1 MLICKV
7 LGSKISMHSQIMRS
21 ERRQNY
27 ERYKIP
33 SCHPFVK
40 WAGGKSQLLPQIMHY
55 FPQKFTRYFEP
66 FLGGGAVFF
75 HIAPYSR
82 NAILSDINADLINVY
97 KIIKN
102 NVEELIMALNYHQA
116 EYNKS
121 PKRYYYELRNSKK
134 VFNNIEKA
142 ARFIT
147 LNKTCYN
154 GLYRVNK
161 NGLFNVPIGRYKNPL
176 ICDINNLRKAS
187 IVLKHSRSSL
197 RVGDYKKILEEKAD
211 MDDFIYLDPPFHP
224 VSNTANFTSYTN
236 NGFTLEDQKDLA
248 VIFKEL
254 TRRGCKLLL
263 SNSNTEE
270 IRRLYSDYSHF
281 TEITNTNRSINAI
294 GSRRTGHEEL
304 LIRNYSQ

>member
-1 MLICKV
+1 
-7 LGSKISMHSQIMRS
+7 MRS
-21 ERRQNY
+21 ERRKNY
-27 ERYKIP
+27 ELCKIP
-33 SCHPFVK
+33 NCHPFVK
-40 WAGGKSQLLPQIMHY
+40 WAGGKGQLLPQIMCHI
-55 FPQKFTRYFEP
+55 PQKFARYFEP

-75 HIAPYSR
+75 HIAPYNR

-97 KIIKN
+97 IIIRN
-102 NVEELIMALNYHQA
+102 NVEELIVALKYHQT

-121 PKRYYYELRNSKK
+121 PKRYYYELRDSKK
-134 VFNNIEKA
+134 AFNNIERA

-176 ICDINNLRKAS
+176 ICDTNNLRKAS
-187 IVLKHSRSSL
+187 MVLRHPGSSL
-197 RVGDYKKILEEKAD
+197 RIGDYKKILGEKAEK
-211 MDDFIYLDPPFHP
+211 DDFVYLDPPFHP

-248 VIFKEL
+248 VLFKEL

-281 TEITNTNRSINAI
+281 TEITSANRSINAI
-294 GSRRTGHEEL
+294 GSRRMGHEEL

>member
-1 MLICKV
+1 
-7 LGSKISMHSQIMRS
+7 MHSQIMRS
-21 ERRQNY
+21 ERRKNY
-27 ERYKIP
+27 ELCKIP

-40 WAGGKSQLLPQIMHY
+40 WAGGKGQLLPQIRCY
-55 FPQKFTRYFEP
+55 IPQKFARYFEP

-75 HIAPYSR
+75 HIAPYNR

-97 KIIKN
+97 IIIRN
-102 NVEELIMALNYHQA
+102 NVEELIAALNYHQT
-116 EYNKS
+116 EYSKS
-121 PKRYYYELRNSKK
+121 PKRYYYELRDSKK

-176 ICDINNLRKAS
+176 ICDTNNLRKAS
-187 IVLKHSRSSL
+187 MVLRHPGSSL
-197 RVGDYKKILEEKAD
+197 RIGDYKKILGEKAD
-211 MDDFIYLDPPFHP
+211 KDDFVYLDPPFHP

-236 NGFTLEDQKDLA
+236 NGFTLEDQKELA
-248 VIFKEL
+248 VLFKEL

-281 TEITNTNRSINAI
+281 TEITSANRSINAI
-294 GSRRTGHEEL
+294 GSRRMGHEEL

>member
-1 MLICKV
+1 
-7 LGSKISMHSQIMRS
+7 MRS
-21 ERRQNY
+21 ERRKNY
-27 ERYKIP
+27 ELCKIP
-33 SCHPFVK
+33 NCHPFVK
-40 WAGGKSQLLPQIMHY
+40 WAGGKGQLLPQIMCHI
-55 FPQKFTRYFEP
+55 PQKFARYFEP
-66 FLGGGAVFF
+66 FLGGRAVFF
-75 HIAPYSR
+75 HIAPYNR

-97 KIIKN
+97 IIIRN
-102 NVEELIMALNYHQA
+102 NVEELIVALKYHQT

-121 PKRYYYELRNSKK
+121 PKRYYYELRDSKK
-134 VFNNIEKA
+134 VFNNIERA

-176 ICDINNLRKAS
+176 ICDTNNLRKAS
-187 IVLKHSRSSL
+187 MVLRHPGSSL
-197 RVGDYKKILEEKAD
+197 RIGDYKKILGEKAEK
-211 MDDFIYLDPPFHP
+211 DDFVYLDPPFHP

-248 VIFKEL
+248 VLFKEL

-281 TEITNTNRSINAI
+281 TEITSANRSINAI
-294 GSRRTGHEEL
+294 GSRRMGHEEL